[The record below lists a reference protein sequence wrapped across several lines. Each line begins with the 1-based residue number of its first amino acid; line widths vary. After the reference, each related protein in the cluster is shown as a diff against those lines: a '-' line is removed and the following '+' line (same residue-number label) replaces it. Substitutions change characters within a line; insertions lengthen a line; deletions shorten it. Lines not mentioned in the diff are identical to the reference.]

1 MKTAAV
7 IIIGNEIL
15 SGKVKDSNSSYLA
28 SELREL
34 GVDLRRI
41 SVIPDDIETI
51 GEEVSKCSEDY
62 DFIFTSGGVGPTHD
76 DVTMEGI
83 AKGFGLGT
91 DTNQRLSDVVNR
103 LCAGDVTDAAMK
115 MAVVPEG
122 AELIEVK
129 GVGFPLVV
137 IRNVYVFPGIPE
149 YLRKRFDAIRETFR
163 STPFLIRKLYIADEE
178 CFIAPYLESVI
189 GKFKGVMVGSYPKV
203 GLDEYKVVVT
213 LESRDDAELSE
224 AHDFLMGL
232 LPEGSVVNVEN

>member
-1 MKTAAV
+1 
-7 IIIGNEIL
+7 
-15 SGKVKDSNSSYLA
+15 
-28 SELREL
+28 
-34 GVDLRRI
+34 
-41 SVIPDDIETI
+41 
-51 GEEVSKCSEDY
+51 
-62 DFIFTSGGVGPTHD
+62 
-76 DVTMEGI
+76 MEGI

-91 DTNQRLSDVVNR
+91 DMNQRLSDVVNR
-103 LCAGDVTDAAMK
+103 LCGGDVTDAAMK

-149 YLRKRFDAIRETFR
+149 YLRKRFEAIREGFR
-163 STPFLIRKLYIADEE
+163 SAPFIVKKLYIDDEE
-178 CFIAPYLESVI
+178 CFIAPYLESVLE
-189 GKFKGVMVGSYPKV
+189 KFKGVMVGSYPKI

-232 LPEGSVVNVEN
+232 LPDGAVVKVED

>member
-1 MKTAAV
+1 
-7 IIIGNEIL
+7 
-15 SGKVKDSNSSYLA
+15 
-28 SELREL
+28 
-34 GVDLRRI
+34 
-41 SVIPDDIETI
+41 
-51 GEEVSKCSEDY
+51 
-62 DFIFTSGGVGPTHD
+62 
-76 DVTMEGI
+76 MEGI
-83 AKGFGLGT
+83 ANGFGLGT

-149 YLRKRFDAIRETFR
+149 YLRKRFDAIKETFR
-163 STPFLIRKLYIADEE
+163 STPFLIRKLYIEDEE
-178 CFIAPYLESVI
+178 CFIAPHLDNVI

-232 LPEGSVVNVEN
+232 LPEGSVVKVED